1 MRPFTITGLGL
12 LALLAVTLSAQ
23 DRESPIENTILV
35 PGTQTVVKVGNAS
48 GAPFALLSR
57 DGGETFV
64 PLEAPDHRI
73 RFHYAEFDPLRA
85 RPEIPGMLRSSRAS
99 RLFIVQFFT
108 QPLEEYRHGL
118 RDLGAE
124 IHQYLSSQ
132 AYLVRMDPA
141 RAAETRALPFVRWVG
156 TYELA
161 YKLEPEILKTYL
173 RGESVGPRRYN
184 LMLIDRQRDEAD
196 LVSAVES
203 AGGNVDTYARGNILL
218 EATLDEHQLLEVASQ
233 DCVLWVDRWSEPEED
248 MDNARIQ
255 GGANYIEPKKPEQ
268 YVGKGVRGM
277 IMEGIYATHTEFAAI
292 SPYRTAPLYIGSST
306 AQGHGNS
313 TCGEVFSRGVVAK
326 ARGLCP
332 YGQVIYCNYNYVMNN
347 NNRYTVVKDLV
358 DPAKQY
364 KGMFQTASW
373 GYNRT
378 TSYDSRSAEM
388 DRIIF
393 DHDIP
398 ITQSQSNARDQMSR
412 PQAWAKNIISVGATN
427 HYDNPNPNDDKWTAG
442 STGPAADGRVK
453 PDMCAYY
460 DAIYTTGYSATSYTS
475 SFGGTS
481 GATPI
486 VCGHVGL
493 IVEMFTD
500 GIFGNAMNLPVN
512 WQNRF
517 ENRPHFTTAKAL
529 LINGAVPYTNPG
541 RATRHDRYTQGWG
554 FPNVQ
559 NLYDRREQMLVIN
572 ENDVLPNLASVSY
585 IVFVPGTAA
594 YGDLRVTMTYAD
606 PENAPVNRIPH
617 RINDLDLTVSGPSVF
632 YYGNQG
638 LTNSLSTNYSSPG
651 GSKDALNTVENVFI
665 QNPPK
670 GIYVVS
676 VRAASLVQDGH
687 TETPGVDA
695 DFGMVVSGITGCRDR
710 LGMQLD
716 LTSPGPGDLRVALTS
731 IPSAYTEGWV
741 VYSVDTRRALGMG
754 HVFGL
759 EPDLLTIQT
768 FFQPR
773 VVGSPFHFAQT
784 AQSVFPNTPHKFS
797 STIATLLKGIVVD
810 AVAFVVDSQ
819 GNFLD
824 VSNCSRVLVK

>member
-1 MRPFTITGLGL
+1 MVALGL
-12 LALLAVTLSAQ
+12 LALFAATLPAQ
-23 DRESPIENTILV
+23 DPGSSMEKTIVV
-35 PGTQTVVKVGNAS
+35 PGTETVIKVGMHDGEA
-48 GAPFALLSR
+48 FARLSR

-64 PLEAPDHRI
+64 PLEAPDNRI

-85 RPEIPGMLRSSRAS
+85 RPEIPGMLRSGPAN

-108 QPLEEYRHGL
+108 QPLEEYRRGL
-118 RDLGAE
+118 EDLGAE
-124 IHQYLSSQ
+124 IHHYLSSQ
-132 AYLVRMDPA
+132 AYLVRMDAA
-141 RAAETRALPFVRWVG
+141 RAASVRALPFVRWVG
-156 TYELA
+156 PYELA

-173 RGESVGPRRYN
+173 QGEAVGPRRYN
-184 LMLIDRQRDEAD
+184 VMLVDRKRDEAD
-196 LVSAVES
+196 LVSAVET
-203 AGGNVDTYARGNILL
+203 AGGTVDTYARGNVLI
-218 EATLDEHQLLEVASQ
+218 EATLDEHQLLEVASKAS
-233 DCVLWVDRWSEPEED
+233 VLWVDRWSEPESD

-277 IMEGIYATHTEFAAI
+277 IMEGIYSTHTEFAALP
-292 SPYRTAPLYIGSST
+292 PYRTTPIYIGSSSPD
-306 AQGHGNS
+306 GHGNA
-313 TCGEVFSRGVVAK
+313 TCGEVFSRGAVAK

-332 YGQVIYCNYNYVMNN
+332 YGQIIYCNYSYVYNN

-358 DPAKQY
+358 DPNQQY
-364 KGMFQTASW
+364 QGMFQTASW
-373 GYNRT
+373 GYSRT
-378 TSYDSRSAEM
+378 TSYTSRSAEM

-427 HYDNPNPNDDKWTAG
+427 HYDNPDPNDDRWTVG

-460 DAIYTTGYSATSYTS
+460 DAIYTTGYSSTSYTS

-500 GIFGNAMNLPVN
+500 GLFGNDMKKPVS

-517 ENRPHFTTAKAL
+517 DNRAHFTTTKAL
-529 LINGAVPYTNPG
+529 LINGAAPYPNTG
-541 RATRHDRYTQGWG
+541 RSTKHDRYTQGWG

-559 NLYDRREQMLVIN
+559 NLYDRRNMMLVVN
-572 ENDVLPNLASVSY
+572 ENDVINNLASVSY

-594 YGDLRVTMTYAD
+594 YGDLRVTMTFAD
-606 PENAPVNRIPH
+606 PENAPVNKIPH
-617 RINDLDLTVSGPSVF
+617 RTNDLDLTVSGPSVF

-638 LTNSLSTNYSSPG
+638 LTNSLSTNYSSTG
-651 GSKDALNTVENVFI
+651 GSRDALNTVENVFVK
-665 QNPPK
+665 NPAK

-676 VRAASLVQDGH
+676 VRAANLVQDGH

-695 DFGMVVSGITGCRDR
+695 DFGLVVSGITGGRDTG
-710 LGMQLD
+710 GMQLA
-716 LTSPGPGDLRVALTS
+716 LGSASPGDLRLSLTG
-731 IPSAYTEGWV
+731 IPSTYTEGWV
-741 VYSVDTRRALGMG
+741 IYSVNTYRPRGMG
-754 HVFGL
+754 HFFGL
-759 EPDLLTIQT
+759 EPDTLTISSY
-768 FFQPR
+768 FQPR
-773 VVGSPFHFAQT
+773 IVGSPFHFAAT
-784 AQSVFPNTPHKFS
+784 AQKVFPNTTYTFS
-797 STIATLLKGIVVD
+797 PSIAALLKGMPVD
-810 AVAFVVDSQ
+810 AGAFVVD
-819 GNFLD
+819 GGGTFLD
-824 VSNCSRVLVK
+824 VSNCTRVLVQ